1 LFSLDSNLPEA
12 VHFPSIFPSPLL
24 SILSSAK
31 GGMFLFYGDSA
42 LFDLAPPLA
51 LWSLRLGEPVLFID
65 GDNRFNPYPLT
76 DLARKIGLDPEP
88 LLSNLQI
95 SRAFTLHHMD
105 ALINTLPAQIAR
117 YRSKFVI
124 LSSPLETYYDEA
136 IPLVEAKNLLRRSVL
151 KLSNLAK
158 KGIFIMVLSPLP
170 PKQAKSRAD
179 FLSLFQQQATCS
191 FLIKTGQEFASL
203 EEPLRPDPEQLTLI
217 F

>member
-1 LFSLDSNLPEA
+1 MKEPALLSLNSNLPEA
-12 VHFPSIFPSPLL
+12 VHFPSIFPSPLV

-42 LFDLAPPLA
+42 LFDLSAPLA
-51 LWSLRLGEPVLFID
+51 IWSLRLGEPVLFID

-76 DLARKIGLDPEP
+76 DLAKKIGLDPEP
-88 LLSNLQI
+88 LLLNLQI

-136 IPLVEAKNLLRRSVL
+136 IPLIEAKNFLRRSII

-179 FLSLFQQQATCS
+179 FLSLFKQKAARS
-191 FLIKTGQEFASL
+191 FLVKTG
-203 EEPLRPDPEQLTLI
+203 
-217 F
+217 